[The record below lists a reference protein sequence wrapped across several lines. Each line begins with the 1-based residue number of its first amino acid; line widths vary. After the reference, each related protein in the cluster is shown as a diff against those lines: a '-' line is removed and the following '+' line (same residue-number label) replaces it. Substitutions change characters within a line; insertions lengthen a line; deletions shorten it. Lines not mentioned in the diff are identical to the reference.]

1 MSRNRAANAAP
12 QQVEM
17 TSSDDSSVEVD
28 SDDEA
33 STQRKTNRPKASRR
47 SGNSQQTPTGGSTT
61 NDMSQMVA
69 DCVQYIL
76 VGHQKHLPVK
86 RQDISANSL
95 NKKHNAFKEVIDEAK
110 QIFSDIYGFLLL
122 EVPDMHSS
130 QTYILVSKHSIENGV
145 ELFGLSDEEKQQR
158 GILITV
164 LAVIFMT
171 GHPVTDVWMNSFLE
185 SVGLDMESKDPVEG
199 LKVTIKE
206 LMTTTWTRQLYL
218 KLTKERIGDVT
229 TNKYSW
235 GFRAESEIK
244 KHDMLKFVSDVLHC
258 NPKTWR
264 MQYSEAEKQSPL
276 IEDL

>member
-1 MSRNRAANAAP
+1 
-12 QQVEM
+12 
-17 TSSDDSSVEVD
+17 
-28 SDDEA
+28 
-33 STQRKTNRPKASRR
+33 
-47 SGNSQQTPTGGSTT
+47 
-61 NDMSQMVA
+61 
-69 DCVQYIL
+69 
-76 VGHQKHLPVK
+76 
-86 RQDISANSL
+86 
-95 NKKHNAFKEVIDEAK
+95 
-110 QIFSDIYGFLLL
+110 
-122 EVPDMHSS
+122 
-130 QTYILVSKHSIENGV
+130 
-145 ELFGLSDEEKQQR
+145 
-158 GILITV
+158 
-164 LAVIFMT
+164 
-171 GHPVTDVWMNSFLE
+171 MNSFLE